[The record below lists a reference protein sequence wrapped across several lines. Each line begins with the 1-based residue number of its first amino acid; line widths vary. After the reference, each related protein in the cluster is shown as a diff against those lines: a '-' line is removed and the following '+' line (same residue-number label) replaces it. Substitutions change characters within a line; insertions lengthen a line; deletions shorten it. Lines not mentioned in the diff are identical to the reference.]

1 MRVNFSFFH
10 TVDYNV
16 PDDVIA
22 ALWLEPQATSRT
34 LLAFKASTSL
44 GFSQDSLEQWPNFPS
59 SPSPHEKTGNLKL
72 FKISKIG
79 FS

>member
-10 TVDYNV
+10 TVDYV

-44 GFSQDSLEQWPNFPS
+44 GFSQDSLEQWPNLPS
-59 SPSPHEKTGNLKL
+59 SPSPHEKTANVKL
-72 FKISKIG
+72 LVSKIG

>member
-1 MRVNFSFFH
+1 MRMNFSFFH
-10 TVDYNV
+10 TVDYI

-59 SPSPHEKTGNLKL
+59 SPSPHEKTENVKL
-72 FKISKIG
+72 LDNW
-79 FS
+79 